1 MDAKVRNPWYY
12 LLIFDKSIF
21 VFVYLNNSVCGFLK
35 YYILSKLSIRVA
47 QKVNI
52 HFEKFNTLI
61 KNKYGKMVTLC
72 GD

>member
-61 KNKYGKMVTLC
+61 EKKYGKMVILC